1 MMDNTIRDA
10 QRLRGISEDWRRR
23 GRRSDLQ
30 ARVLFIAALLTLLLS
45 ASVSVWAATRIREGM
60 ELVGRSQ
67 RLTLA
72 LERISARLVD
82 VETGQR
88 GLLLTGDQRFLEPY
102 YAGLAHVDD
111 TLAEARLQLRDPAR
125 IARFESLASSVAA
138 ATDYLRATVDAG
150 SNGARDEA
158 IARVRSGEGKA
169 LLDEVRA
176 QARSL
181 QLEADD
187 LLHARGDALE
197 RNAAISLAMSVM
209 AHLALLVFLAGA
221 FITHRRSALLRRR
234 LEDRQSLMVREL
246 NHRVRNNLAAMLAI
260 AEQTMRSADQPAGAA
275 PMTPSEALE
284 RFLDAFSGRVRA
296 MGVVHTMLSD
306 RKWEDVDLRELV
318 ERILAPYLP
327 GDREEVRISGPTVR
341 APARAAGPLG
351 ATLHELATN
360 AVRHGALS
368 AQDGGE
374 LRVRWSVDEAPKGGS
389 MLRLEWK
396 EKRRQSGLN
405 QPDRQGLGADLIR
418 NLATFEL
425 GGKSELAFEPDGVRC
440 VVEAPLT

>member
-1 MMDNTIRDA
+1 MTDNTIRDA
-10 QRLRGISEDWRRR
+10 KRLRGISEDWRRR
-23 GRRSDLQ
+23 ARRSDVQ
-30 ARVLFIAALLTLLLS
+30 ARALFIAALLTLVLS
-45 ASVSVWAATRIREGM
+45 ACVAVWAATRIREGM

-67 RLTLA
+67 CLTLA
-72 LERISARLVD
+72 LERVSARLVD
-82 VETGQR
+82 AETGQR

-111 TLAEARLQLRDPAR
+111 TLADARLQLRDPGR
-125 IARFESLASSVAA
+125 IARFEALETSVAA

-150 SNGARDEA
+150 SNGGRDEA

-169 LLDEVRA
+169 LLDQVRA
-176 QARSL
+176 QTRVLQQEAAELLDARRETL
-181 QLEADD
+181 Q
-187 LLHARGDALE
+187 
-197 RNAAISLAMSVM
+197 RNAAFALAMSVM
-209 AHLALLVFLAGA
+209 AHLTLLVFLGGA
-221 FITHRRSALLRRR
+221 FLTHRRSAQLRRR
-234 LEDRQSLMVREL
+234 LEDRQALMVREL

-260 AEQTMRSADQPAGAA
+260 AEQTMRSADTPSGAP
-275 PMTPSEALE
+275 PMTPSEAME

-368 AQDGGE
+368 SQDGGE
-374 LRVRWSVDEAPKGGS
+374 LRVRWSVDEAPKGGTT
-389 MLRLEWK
+389 LRLEWK
-396 EKRRQSGLN
+396 EKRRQSVL
-405 QPDRQGLGADLIR
+405 QAPHHQGLGADLIR

>member
-1 MMDNTIRDA
+1 MIENSIPDTR
-10 QRLRGISEDWRRR
+10 RLRGISEDWRRR
-23 GRRSDLQ
+23 ARRSDVQ
-30 ARVLFIAALLTLLLS
+30 ARALFSAALLTLVLS
-45 ASVSVWAATRIREGM
+45 GGVSIWAATRIREGM
-60 ELVGRSQ
+60 ELVTRSQ
-67 RLTLA
+67 RLTLS
-72 LERISARLVD
+72 LERITARLVD

-111 TLAEARLQLRDPAR
+111 TLAEARLQLRDPGR
-125 IARFESLASSVAA
+125 IARFETLEASVIA

-150 SNGARDEA
+150 SNGGRDEA

-169 LLDEVRA
+169 LLDTVR
-176 QARSL
+176 QRSREL
-181 QLEADD
+181 QLEADE
-187 LLHARGDALE
+187 LLETRREALE
-197 RNAAISLAMSVM
+197 HNAALALAMSVA
-209 AHLALLVFLAGA
+209 AHLTLLLFLAGA
-221 FITHRRSALLRRR
+221 FFTHRRGSQLRRR
-234 LEDRQSLMVREL
+234 LEDRQALMVREL

-260 AEQTMRSADQPAGAA
+260 AEQTMRSADAPGSAPPA
-275 PMTPSEALE
+275 TPSEALE

-327 GDREEVRISGPTVR
+327 GDHEEVRISGPTVR

-368 AQDGGE
+368 PHDGGE
-374 LRVRWSVDEAPKGGS
+374 LRVRWSVDQAPEGGS
-389 MLRLEWK
+389 VLRLEWK
-396 EKRRQSGLN
+396 EKRRRGALH
-405 QPDRQGLGADLIR
+405 PPERQGLGADLIR

-425 GGKSELAFEPDGVRC
+425 GGRSELAFEQDGVRC